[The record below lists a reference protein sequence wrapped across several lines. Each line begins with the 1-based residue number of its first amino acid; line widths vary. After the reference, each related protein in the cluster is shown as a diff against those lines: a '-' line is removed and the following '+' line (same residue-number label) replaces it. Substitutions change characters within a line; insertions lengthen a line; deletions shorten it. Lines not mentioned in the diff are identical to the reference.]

1 MDLINLFHLER
12 ITTGISDNL
21 YEVTITTIYEYLYL
35 LNTYVIFIMIVE
47 FKITSEEIRIASNR
61 CWSIFLKVTIDT
73 FYNPGLDVC

>member
-61 CWSIFLKVTIDT
+61 CWSIF
-73 FYNPGLDVC
+73 